1 MKLLPYEQYNLYTR
15 LSPEEVRQRL
25 ADNTEQGGK
34 KKPLG
39 GKTVKPFRGEITNET
54 FSISPVIDYRN
65 SFLPV
70 LKGTYFRENGM
81 TRIRTRLQLN
91 DVVLAFCIIW
101 LGIVGLCG
109 ILLPISELR
118 GALNGKRFD
127 PMVLVPTGMFVFGYL
142 LMIAA
147 FNTESTR
154 SKKLLAKV
162 LDAQP
167 D

>member
-1 MKLLPYEQYNLYTR
+1 MLLLPYEKYNLYTR
-15 LSPEEVRQRL
+15 LSLEEVRQRL
-25 ADNTEQGGK
+25 ADNTEQSGK
-34 KKPLG
+34 KKPSG
-39 GKTVKPFRGEITNET
+39 QNTAKPFRGQITNET
-54 FSISPVIDYRN
+54 FNISPVIDYRN

-70 LKGTYFRENGM
+70 LNGTYFRENGM
-81 TRIRTRLQLN
+81 THIRTRLQLN
-91 DVVLAFCIIW
+91 DVVLVFCIIW

-109 ILLPISELR
+109 ILLPILELR

-147 FNTESTR
+147 FKTESTR

>member
-15 LSPEEVRQRL
+15 LSPEEALQRL
-25 ADNTEQGGK
+25 ADNTEQGGT
-34 KKPLG
+34 KKPVG
-39 GKTVKPFRGEITNET
+39 GKTVKPFRGQLTNET
-54 FSISPVIDYRN
+54 FSISPVIGYRN

-70 LKGTYFRENGM
+70 LNGTYFRENGM

-91 DVVLAFCIIW
+91 DMVLVFCIIW

-109 ILLPISELR
+109 ILLPISEIG

-127 PMVLVPTGMFVFGYL
+127 PMVFVPTGMFVFGYV

-147 FNTESTR
+147 FKTESAR

-162 LDAQP
+162 LDAHS